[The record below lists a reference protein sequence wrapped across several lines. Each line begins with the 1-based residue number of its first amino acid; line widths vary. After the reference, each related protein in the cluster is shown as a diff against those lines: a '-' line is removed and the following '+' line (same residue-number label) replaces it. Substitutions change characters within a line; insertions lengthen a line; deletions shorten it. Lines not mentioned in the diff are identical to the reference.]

1 MHIPTLFRTKSNVCG
16 LLCILLGFSTFLLW
30 GFLFIHVTGTPEE
43 QPTDVFFSRIVLSLS
58 YFAMMAFAVFFVRFT
73 YPLRVSSSL
82 PCLVLAVV
90 GVLIAGFSSVIPSYA
105 SALKLAGTLVV
116 GLEYGWLTLLW
127 GEALGY
133 MDAKHTGF
141 CVVLA
146 FVICAVSYLAVQ
158 YCSHEIQVLLS
169 ALLPIASTASLWLGI
184 IKLSTGGNLG
194 ERKAHPDKF
203 HGLSLRVP
211 WKTSKL
217 FGLVKEA
224 TLTTGAFGFIF
235 AATNLCFGRS
245 GYEVMGLGVLG
256 VALAAALLAFSSAK
270 TIKYLYRVSQP
281 AMGLGLALLPANS
294 NLGMLLVFA
303 SYSTVLFLT
312 ILTLCEVSNKFS
324 ISVVKQTAAVFGV
337 NLLFLIAGQV
347 LGVFVSNLLRDSRM
361 ESYII
366 SLALLVLLMTYIAIA
381 SKDGGYIFNL
391 STIATDYC
399 ERSGTTYKPSTAGPS
414 ESELAISTMMFHEAI
429 SQRCTVVAGEFDL
442 TPREEEV
449 LIAVSQGM
457 SIAEIAKSFYIA
469 PGTVKTHIN
478 HIYKKMSISNRDE
491 LKKILNVH
499 E

>member
-1 MHIPTLFRTKSNVCG
+1 MHVPAMFRTKGNACG

-30 GFLFIHVTGTPEE
+30 GFLFIHVTGTPGEKT
-43 QPTDVFFSRIVLSLS
+43 TDVFFGRIVLSLS
-58 YFAMMAFAVFFVRFT
+58 YFAMMVFAVFFVRFT

-90 GVLIAGFSSVIPSYA
+90 GVLVAGFSSVLPDYA
-105 SALKLAGTLVV
+105 SALKLFGALVV

-141 CVVLA
+141 CASLA
-146 FVICAVSYLAVQ
+146 FVVCAISYLAVRHAP
-158 YCSHEIQVLLS
+158 HEMQVALAS
-169 ALLPIASTASLWLGI
+169 LLPVASTVSLWFGI
-184 IKLSTGGNLG
+184 VRLSTGGKLG
-194 ERKAHPDKF
+194 ERKVQAEKF
-203 HGLSLRVP
+203 HGFSLRVP

-217 FGLVKEA
+217 FGLIREA
-224 TLTTGAFGFIF
+224 ALTTGAFGFIF

-245 GYEVMGLGVLG
+245 GYEVIGLGVLG
-256 VALAAALLAFSSAK
+256 VMLTVALLAFSSAK
-270 TIKYLYRVSQP
+270 TIKYLYRVAQP
-281 AMGLGLALLPANS
+281 AMGLGLALIPASANI
-294 NLGMLLVFA
+294 GMLLIFA
-303 SYSTVLFLT
+303 SYSSVLFLT

-324 ISVVKQTAAVFGV
+324 ISVVKQTAAVFGA
-337 NLLFLIAGQV
+337 NLLLLSAGQTV
-347 LGVFVSNLLRDSRM
+347 GVIVSNLLRDNHM
-361 ESYII
+361 ESYIV

-391 STIATDYC
+391 NAVAADYYERINAARRPSSLGPTD
-399 ERSGTTYKPSTAGPS
+399 
-414 ESELAISTMMFHEAI
+414 SELAISTMMLHEAI
-429 SQRCTVVAGEFDL
+429 NQRCTVVAGEFDL

-457 SIAEIAKSFYIA
+457 SIADIAKSFYIA

-478 HIYKKMSISNRDE
+478 HIYKKMGISSRDE
-491 LKKILNVH
+491 LKRVLNVR